1 MKQYLKFQ
9 SLVIAGKLRTEIR
22 IMLDNKSPE
31 FISNKED
38 TRSVILSLFPTI
50 CISLTK
56 PLERGEDGKVIPAVW
71 NPNDSLSMTK
81 YNFPIFLEE
90 LIGMKNDMKTPDLY
104 VYTGK
109 RLELNEDAAA
119 KIRRVF
125 MIGSVTVEFSAVVIV
140 QPDDTRVEGIKMKF
154 NNEQSSVFLTL
165 NEISSLAF
173 NLSHMDID
181 SISLA
186 MYLNYANK
194 PNKTT
199 SFDSS
204 SLPKVDIIPKEVF

>member
-1 MKQYLKFQ
+1 MKQYLRFQ
-9 SLVIAGKLRTEIR
+9 SLVIPGKLRIDIR
-22 IMLDNKSPE
+22 LMVDSKYPE
-31 FISNKED
+31 FISSKDD
-38 TRSVILSLFPTI
+38 TRSVTLSLFPTVSI
-50 CISLTK
+50 QLTK
-56 PLERGEDGKVIPAVW
+56 AIERNDEGKVIPAPW
-71 NPNDSLSMTK
+71 NPNDTLSMTK

-125 MIGSVTVEFSAVVIV
+125 MIGNMTIELSSVVIV

-154 NNEQSSVFLTL
+154 NNEQSTVFLTL

-181 SISLA
+181 SIALS
-186 MYLNYANK
+186 MYLNYTTK
-194 PNKTT
+194 PSKPT